1 MMNRFSVLLIGRGAM
16 AAEVLRR
23 LAPDEPAQ
31 VTAVLVRPQ
40 SAAAARASL
49 PESIAVVTAVE
60 DLATQPDLAVEC
72 AGRGGVTAH
81 GAALL
86 RRGID
91 LVVSSVGALADRGLY
106 DQLHDAASTGGAK
119 LLLIPGAVGGIDAL
133 AAARV
138 GGLDAVRYVSR
149 KPPLSWRG
157 TPAEAIVDLAAVT
170 ELTELYSGP
179 ADAAAR
185 LYPQNANVAAT
196 IALAGIGFART
207 RVTLL
212 ADPGAGGNIH
222 QIEASGAFGS
232 VTVEMRGKP
241 LADNPKTSMLA
252 ALSVV
257 RAIRNRAG
265 LIEI

>member
-1 MMNRFSVLLIGRGAM
+1 MMSRFSVLLIGRGAM
-16 AAEVLRR
+16 AAEVLRQ

-31 VTAVLVRPQ
+31 VTMVLVRSQ
-40 SAAAARASL
+40 RAEHAAL
-49 PESIAVVTAVE
+49 PGSPTVLTVVD
-60 DLATQPDLAVEC
+60 DLSTKPDLAVEC
-72 AGRGGVTAH
+72 AGHGGVTAH

-91 LVVSSVGALADRGLY
+91 LVVSSVGALADRGL
-106 DQLHDAASTGGAK
+106 HDRLREAASKGKAK

-157 TPAEAIVDLAAVT
+157 TPAEKIADLATVT

-179 ADAAAR
+179 ADEAAR

-207 RVTLL
+207 QVTLL
-212 ADPGAGGNIH
+212 ADPGAAGNIH

-232 VTVEMRGKP
+232 FTVEMRGKP
-241 LADNPKTSMLA
+241 LAANPKTSMLA